1 MESCSRIRGRG
12 DAGPLSSH
20 RDVSLRNE
28 DSMDI
33 KLFDSEL
40 KVMNV
45 LWKEGDTTAKHIS
58 DILNEEVGWNM
69 NTTYTLIKRCIKKG
83 AIERSEPKFMCHAL
97 IPKEEVQEA
106 ETNELIDK
114 IYDGS
119 VDKLF
124 TALLGRKKL
133 SAEQI
138 EKLKKIVGD
147 LE

>member
-1 MESCSRIRGRG
+1 
-12 DAGPLSSH
+12 
-20 RDVSLRNE
+20 
-28 DSMDI
+28 MDI

-40 KVMNV
+40 KVMDV
-45 LWKEGDTTAKHIS
+45 LWTNGDMPARQIAA
-58 DILNEEVGWNM
+58 ILTESIGWNV

-83 AIERSEPKFMCHAL
+83 AIERSEPGFMCHAL
-97 IPKEEVQEA
+97 IPKSAVQEA

-119 VDKLF
+119 ADKLF
-124 TALLGRKKL
+124 AALLGRKKL

-138 EKLKKIVGD
+138 EKLKQIVGD